1 MLEKEIKDLL
11 KPIYNTVER
20 LVPTNRSLINFVN
33 EKALGKGMKRSLYKV
48 KFIDKAERSSYQL
61 ANVTLAEFEKHLST
75 LKISDADADFLRQQ
89 AQTLIEDAKVQIG
102 KVYGDVRRYVV
113 TSELREGC
121 LKEHFRKIPNM
132 SEAQNEALSK
142 EIFSMAIAEVNKGE
156 GRNLDNVEE
165 EFEKINYI
173 AIALFNIAAAI
184 STPDAASK
192 SDKTAPKAAPKKSFL
207 DRFF

>member
-1 MLEKEIKDLL
+1 MLEKDMKDLL
-11 KPIYNTVER
+11 KPIYTTIER

-33 EKALGKGMKRSLYKV
+33 DKALGKGTKRSLYKV

-75 LKISDADADFLRQQ
+75 LKISAEDADLLRQQ
-89 AQTLIEDAKVQIG
+89 AQMLMDDAKQQIE

-156 GRNLDNVEE
+156 GRNIDNVEA

-184 STPDAASK
+184 STPDAK
-192 SDKTAPKAAPKKSFL
+192 SDRSAAKPAPKKSFL

>member
-1 MLEKEIKDLL
+1 MLEKDMKDLL
-11 KPIYNTVER
+11 KPIYATVER

-61 ANVTLAEFEKHLST
+61 ASVTLAEFEKHLAT
-75 LKISDADADFLRQQ
+75 LKISDEDADLLRQQ
-89 AQTLIEDAKVQIG
+89 AHMLIEDAKTQIA

-156 GRNLDNVEE
+156 GRNLDNVEA

-184 STPDAASK
+184 STPDAKADK
-192 SDKTAPKAAPKKSFL
+192 STAPKAAPKKSFL

>member
-1 MLEKEIKDLL
+1 MLEKEMKELL

-20 LVPTNRSLINFVN
+20 LVPTNRSLMNFVN
-33 EKALGKGMKRSLYKV
+33 EKALGKGTKRSLYKV

-61 ANVTLAEFEKHLST
+61 AGVTLAEFEKL
-75 LKISDADADFLRQQ
+75 LRQQ
-89 AQTLIEDAKVQIG
+89 AHMLIEEAKTQIA

-142 EIFSMAIAEVNKGE
+142 EIFSMAIAETNKGDSK
-156 GRNLDNVEE
+156 NIDNVEA

-184 STPDAASK
+184 STPEA
-192 SDKTAPKAAPKKSFL
+192 KAKKPEVKQPAQKKSFL

>member
-1 MLEKEIKDLL
+1 MLEKDMRDLL
-11 KPIYNTVER
+11 KPIYATIER

-33 EKALGKGMKRSLYKV
+33 DKALGKGTKRSLYKV

-75 LKISDADADFLRQQ
+75 LKISAEDADLLRQQ
-89 AQTLIEDAKVQIG
+89 AQMLMDDAKQQIE

-132 SEAQNEALSK
+132 SEAQNAALSK
-142 EIFSMAIAEVNKGE
+142 EIFSMAIAEVNKGD
-156 GRNLDNVEE
+156 GRNIDNVEA

-184 STPDAASK
+184 STPDAK
-192 SDKTAPKAAPKKSFL
+192 SDKSAAKPAPKKSFL

>member
-1 MLEKEIKDLL
+1 MLEKDMKDLL

-20 LVPTNRSLINFVN
+20 LVPTNRSLMNFVN
-33 EKALGKGMKRSLYKV
+33 EKALGKGTKRSLYKV

-61 ANVTLAEFEKHLST
+61 ASVTLAEFEKHLAS
-75 LKISDADADFLRQQ
+75 LKISEEDSKLLLHQ
-89 AQTLIEDAKVQIG
+89 AQMLIEDAKTQIA

-142 EIFSMAIAEVNKGE
+142 EIFSMAIAETNKNGE
-156 GRNLDNVEE
+156 GKNLDNVEA

-184 STPDAASK
+184 STPDA
-192 SDKTAPKAAPKKSFL
+192 KAKKPVEQKPAPKKSFL

>member
-1 MLEKEIKDLL
+1 MLEKDIKDIL
-11 KPIYNTVER
+11 KPIYATIER

-33 EKALGKGMKRSLYKV
+33 EKAIGKGTKRSLYKV

-75 LKISDADADFLRQQ
+75 LKISAEDADFLRQQ
-89 AQTLIEDAKVQIG
+89 AQMLIDDAKQQIE

-132 SEAQNEALSK
+132 TEAQNEALSK

-156 GRNLDNVEE
+156 GRNIDNVEA

-173 AIALFNIAAAI
+173 AIALFNFAAAI
-184 STPDAASK
+184 SAPEAK
-192 SDKTAPKAAPKKSFL
+192 NDKTSVAKPAQKKSFL

>member
-1 MLEKEIKDLL
+1 MLEKDVKDLL
-11 KPIYNTVER
+11 KPIHATVER
-20 LVPTNRSLINFVN
+20 LVPTNRSLMNFVN
-33 EKALGKGMKRSLYKV
+33 EKALGKGTKRSLYKV

-61 ANVTLAEFEKHLST
+61 ANVTLTEFDRHLST
-75 LKISDADADFLRQQ
+75 LKISEEEADLIRQQ
-89 AQTLIEDAKVQIG
+89 AHMLIEDAKAQIG

-121 LKEHFRKIPNM
+121 LKEHFRRIPNM

-142 EIFSMAIAEVNKGE
+142 EIFSMAIAEANKGE
-156 GRNLDNVEE
+156 SKNLDNVEA

-184 STPDAASK
+184 STPDAK
-192 SDKTAPKAAPKKSFL
+192 VNKPVEQKPVQKKSFL

>member
-1 MLEKEIKDLL
+1 MLEKDMKDLL
-11 KPIYNTVER
+11 KPIYATIER
-20 LVPTNRSLINFVN
+20 LVPTNRSLINFIN
-33 EKALGKGMKRSLYKV
+33 EKALGKGTKRSLYKV

-61 ANVTLAEFEKHLST
+61 ANVTLAEFEKHLAT
-75 LKISDADADFLRQQ
+75 LKISEADADLLRQQ
-89 AQTLIEDAKVQIG
+89 AQMLMDDAKHQIE

-121 LKEHFRKIPNM
+121 LKEHFRKIPTM

-156 GRNLDNVEE
+156 GRNIDNVEA

-184 STPDAASK
+184 STPDAKPEK
-192 SDKTAPKAAPKKSFL
+192 SAAKPAPKKSFL

>member
-1 MLEKEIKDLL
+1 MLEKDMKDLL
-11 KPIYNTVER
+11 KPIYNTIER
-20 LVPTNRSLINFVN
+20 LVPTNRSLMNFVN
-33 EKALGKGMKRSLYKV
+33 EKALGKGTKRSLYKV

-61 ANVTLAEFEKHLST
+61 AGVTLAEFEKHLAT
-75 LKISDADADFLRQQ
+75 LKISEEDAKLLLQQ
-89 AQTLIEDAKVQIG
+89 AQMLIEDAKTQIG

-156 GRNLDNVEE
+156 GRNLDNVEA

-184 STPDAASK
+184 STPDA
-192 SDKTAPKAAPKKSFL
+192 KAKKPDAKQPAPKKSFL

>member
-1 MLEKEIKDLL
+1 MLEKDMKDLL
-11 KPIYNTVER
+11 KPIYATVER
-20 LVPTNRSLINFVN
+20 LVPTNRSLMNFVN
-33 EKALGKGMKRSLYKV
+33 EKALGKGTKRSLYKV

-61 ANVTLAEFEKHLST
+61 ASVTLAEFEKHLST
-75 LKISDADADFLRQQ
+75 LKISEEDSKLLLQQ
-89 AQTLIEDAKVQIG
+89 AQMLIEDAKTQIA

-121 LKEHFRKIPNM
+121 LKEHFHKIPNM

-142 EIFSMAIAEVNKGE
+142 EIFSMAIAETNKGE
-156 GRNLDNVEE
+156 SKNLDNVEA

-184 STPDAASK
+184 STPDAKANK
-192 SDKTAPKAAPKKSFL
+192 PAEPKPAPKKSFL

>member
-1 MLEKEIKDLL
+1 MLEKDMKDLL
-11 KPIYNTVER
+11 KPIYTTIER

-33 EKALGKGMKRSLYKV
+33 DKALGKGTKRSLYKV

-75 LKISDADADFLRQQ
+75 LKISEADADLLRQQ
-89 AQTLIEDAKVQIG
+89 AQMLMDDAKAQIE

-156 GRNLDNVEE
+156 GRNIDNVEA

-184 STPDAASK
+184 STPDAK
-192 SDKTAPKAAPKKSFL
+192 QTPAAAKPAQKKSFL

>member
-1 MLEKEIKDLL
+1 MLEKDMKDLL
-11 KPIYNTVER
+11 KPIYTTIER

-33 EKALGKGMKRSLYKV
+33 DKALGKGTKRSLYKV

-61 ANVTLAEFEKHLST
+61 ANVTLAEFEKHLAT
-75 LKISDADADFLRQQ
+75 LKISEADADLLRQQ
-89 AQTLIEDAKVQIG
+89 AQMLMDDAKQQIE

-132 SEAQNEALSK
+132 SEAQNAALSK
-142 EIFSMAIAEVNKGE
+142 EIFSMAIAEVNKGD
-156 GRNLDNVEE
+156 GRNIDNVEA

-184 STPDAASK
+184 STPDAK
-192 SDKTAPKAAPKKSFL
+192 SDRSAAKPAPKKSFL

>member
-1 MLEKEIKDLL
+1 MLEKDMKDLL
-11 KPIYNTVER
+11 KPIYTTIER

-33 EKALGKGMKRSLYKV
+33 DKALGKGTKRSLYKV

-61 ANVTLAEFEKHLST
+61 ANVTLAEFEKHLAT
-75 LKISDADADFLRQQ
+75 LKISEADADLLRQQ
-89 AQTLIEDAKVQIG
+89 AHMLMDDAKQQIE

-132 SEAQNEALSK
+132 SEAQNAALSK

-156 GRNLDNVEE
+156 GRNIDNVEA

-184 STPDAASK
+184 STPDAK
-192 SDKTAPKAAPKKSFL
+192 SDKSAAKPAQKKSFL

>member
-1 MLEKEIKDLL
+1 MLEKDMKDLL
-11 KPIYNTVER
+11 KPIYTTIER

-33 EKALGKGMKRSLYKV
+33 DKALGKGTKRSLYKV

-75 LKISDADADFLRQQ
+75 LKISAEDADLLRQQ
-89 AQTLIEDAKVQIG
+89 AQMLMDDAKQQIE

-132 SEAQNEALSK
+132 SEAQNAALSMNLTLYS
-142 EIFSMAIAEVNKGE
+142 ERLVPLPSAFSLTK
-156 GRNLDNVEE
+156 
-165 EFEKINYI
+165 F
-173 AIALFNIAAAI
+173 I
-184 STPDAASK
+184 SE
-192 SDKTAPKAAPKKSFL
+192 
-207 DRFF
+207 RFVGTSRSIVA

>member
-1 MLEKEIKDLL
+1 MLEKDMKDLL
-11 KPIYNTVER
+11 KPIYATIER

-33 EKALGKGMKRSLYKV
+33 DKALGKGTKRSLYKV

-61 ANVTLAEFEKHLST
+61 ANVTLAEFEKHLAT
-75 LKISDADADFLRQQ
+75 LKISAEDADLLRQQ
-89 AQTLIEDAKVQIG
+89 AQMLMDDAKQQIE

-156 GRNLDNVEE
+156 GRNIDNVEA

-184 STPDAASK
+184 STPDAKPDK
-192 SDKTAPKAAPKKSFL
+192 SAAKPAPKKSFL